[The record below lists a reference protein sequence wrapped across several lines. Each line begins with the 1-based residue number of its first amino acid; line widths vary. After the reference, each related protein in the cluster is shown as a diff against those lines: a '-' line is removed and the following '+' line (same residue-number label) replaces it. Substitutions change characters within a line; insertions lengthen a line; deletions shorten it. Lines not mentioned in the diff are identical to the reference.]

1 MRLRKVKKARE
12 IIARH
17 PEIVIPNP
25 QEYAGKWSQFFK
37 NNNSIYLEI
46 GMGKGKFLIDNALK
60 HPEINFIG
68 IEKFD
73 SVIVRACEK
82 LIGQPLPNIALIN
95 EDALKL
101 LDFFGEGEVSK
112 LFLNFSDPWPKS
124 RHAKRRLTN
133 PGFLKIYKKLLQ
145 KNGVIQLKTDNQK
158 LFEYSLKEMNNF
170 GMIFEEISLDLHNS
184 DYNENNITTE
194 YEERFIK
201 RNHNIYYLK
210 VRF

>member
-1 MRLRKVKKARE
+1 MRLRKVKNARE

-60 HPEINFIG
+60 YPEINFIG